1 MQTILTIDDEE
12 SVRRSYRAI
21 LSNNYHVLSA
31 PDGRAGLDIL
41 AEKHVDLILLDL
53 TMPGM
58 GGKQVL
64 EELRRAGDATP
75 VIVITASNTVTS
87 AVEAMRLGAN
97 DYIIK
102 PFDVDVLQMAVS
114 KILADARGRRELE
127 VLRDHELHAGS
138 IIGSSAALRD
148 ALARANQAMRVD
160 STVLITGE
168 SGTGKDVLARAIHTG
183 GRRAPRP
190 FVPLSCCA
198 IPMQLIESELFGHE
212 KGAFTGADH
221 ARAGKMKVAD
231 EGTLFLDEIGEMPLE
246 AQAKLLRV
254 LQDGCFYPIG
264 SAKQIEVD
272 IRVIAATNR
281 NLADAIASGTFR
293 EDLYYRINV
302 LHIELPPLRDR
313 KDDIPELVMHFA
325 AKHAPRVNARTK
337 SIAPRAMA
345 RLLTHPWPGNIR
357 ELENFVERLLVY
369 HGQEPMI
376 STEHVAALLP
386 LAPKKQMGI
395 GDELDGLP
403 LEEATRRMERFLI
416 KRALDRSDNVQSRAA
431 ELLGTT
437 RRILKYKMDQLEI
450 PAE

>member
-12 SVRRSYRAI
+12 SVRRSYQVI
-21 LSNNYHVLSA
+21 LSNHYHVLCA
-31 PDGRAGLDIL
+31 PDGRSGLDIM
-41 AEKHVDLILLDL
+41 AEKHVDLLLLDL

-58 GGKQVL
+58 GGKDVL
-64 EELRRAGDATP
+64 EELRRTGDATP

-102 PFDVDVLQMAVS
+102 PFDVDVLQISVS

-127 VLRDHELHAGS
+127 VLRDAELHAGS
-138 IIGSSAALRD
+138 IIGSSPSLRD
-148 ALARANQAMRVD
+148 ALSRAQQAMKVD

-168 SGTGKDVLARAIHTG
+168 SGTGKDILAKAIHTG
-183 GRRAPRP
+183 GRRASRP

-221 ARAGKMKVAD
+221 ARPGKMKVAD

-254 LQDGCFYPIG
+254 LQDNCFYPIG

-281 NLADAIASGTFR
+281 DLGEAIAKGNFR
-293 EDLYYRINV
+293 EDLFYRINV
-302 LHIELPPLRDR
+302 LHIELPPLRER

-337 SIAPRAMA
+337 SIAPRAMS
-345 RLLTHPWPGNIR
+345 RLLSHHWPGNIR

-376 STEHVAALLP
+376 TADHVAALLP
-386 LAPKKQMGI
+386 AAPKIQLGI
-395 GDELDGLP
+395 GEELDGLP

-416 KRALDRSDNVQSRAA
+416 KRALERSDNVQSRAA